1 MTNDL
6 NKEVYERIVD
16 TLVEDFQKDR
26 DEIKPDTT
34 LKDELGLDSLDRV
47 DFVIALESAYDV
59 EISEGSDDTVKKQFY
74 QCKTVQE
81 IADFLTELVIKAK
94 ENKWVMM

>member
-1 MTNDL
+1 MTNDM
-6 NKEVYERIVD
+6 NKEVYERIVN

-47 DFVIALESAYDV
+47 DLVIALESAYDV

-74 QCKTVQE
+74 QCETVQE

-94 ENKWVMM
+94 ENK

>member
-6 NKEVYERIVD
+6 NKEVYEKIVD

-26 DEIKPDTT
+26 DKIKPDTT
-34 LKDELGLDSLDRV
+34 LKDELNLDSLDRV
-47 DFVIALESAYDV
+47 DLVVALESAYDV
-59 EISEGSDDTVKKQFY
+59 EISEGSDDNVKKQFY

-94 ENKWVMM
+94 ENK

>member
-16 TLVEDFQKDR
+16 TLVVDFQKDR
-26 DEIKPDTT
+26 DEIKPDTA

-47 DFVIALESAYDV
+47 DLVIALESAYDV
-59 EISEGSDDTVKKQFY
+59 EISEGSDDNVKKQFY

-94 ENKWVMM
+94 ENK

>member
-1 MTNDL
+1 MTNDM

-16 TLVEDFQKDR
+16 TLVVDFQKDR

-34 LKDELGLDSLDRV
+34 LKDELDLDSLDRV
-47 DFVIALESAYDV
+47 DLVVALESIYGV
-59 EISEGSDDTVKKQFY
+59 EISEANDDTVKRQFY

-81 IADFLTELVIKAK
+81 IADFLTKLIIEAK
-94 ENKWVMM
+94 ENK

>member
-1 MTNDL
+1 MTNDI

-26 DEIKPDTT
+26 DKIKPDTT
-34 LKDELGLDSLDRV
+34 LKNELGLDSLDKV
-47 DFVIALESAYDV
+47 DLVVALESAYDV

-81 IADFLTELVIKAK
+81 IANFLTELVIKAK
-94 ENKWVMM
+94 ENK

>member
-1 MTNDL
+1 MTNDM
-6 NKEVYERIVD
+6 NKEVYERIVN

-47 DFVIALESAYDV
+47 DLVIALESAYDV

-94 ENKWVMM
+94 ENK

>member
-1 MTNDL
+1 MTNDM

-47 DFVIALESAYDV
+47 DLVVALESAYDV

-94 ENKWVMM
+94 ENK

>member
-1 MTNDL
+1 MTNDI
-6 NKEVYERIVD
+6 NKEVYEKIVD

-34 LKDELGLDSLDRV
+34 LKDELNLDSLDRV
-47 DFVIALESAYDV
+47 DLVVALESAYDV

-94 ENKWVMM
+94 ENK

>member
-1 MTNDL
+1 MTNDM

-47 DFVIALESAYDV
+47 DLVIALESAYDV
-59 EISEGSDDTVKKQFY
+59 EISEGSDDTIKKQFY

-94 ENKWVMM
+94 ENK

>member
-1 MTNDL
+1 MTNNM
-6 NKEVYERIVD
+6 NKEIYEKIVD

-34 LKDELGLDSLDRV
+34 LKEELGLDSLDRV
-47 DFVIALESAYDV
+47 DLVIALESIYDV
-59 EISEGSDDTVKKQFY
+59 EISEGSDDTVKQQFY

-94 ENKWVMM
+94 ENK

>member
-1 MTNDL
+1 MTNDM
-6 NKEVYERIVD
+6 NKEIYEKIVD

-47 DFVIALESAYDV
+47 DFVIALESVYDV

-94 ENKWVMM
+94 ENK

>member
-1 MTNDL
+1 MTNSM
-6 NKEVYERIVD
+6 NKEIYEKIVD

-47 DFVIALESAYDV
+47 DLVVALESAYDV
-59 EISEGSDDTVKKQFY
+59 EINEGSDDTVKKQFY

-81 IADFLTELVIKAK
+81 IADFLTELVIKIK
-94 ENKWVMM
+94 ENK

>member
-1 MTNDL
+1 MTNDM

-16 TLVEDFQKDR
+16 TLVVDFQKDR
-26 DEIKPDTT
+26 DEIRPDTK
-34 LKDELGLDSLDRV
+34 LKEELGLDSLDRV
-47 DFVIALESAYDV
+47 DLVVALESAYDV

-94 ENKWVMM
+94 ENK

>member
-1 MTNDL
+1 MTNDM
-6 NKEVYERIVD
+6 NKEIYEKIVD

-59 EISEGSDDTVKKQFY
+59 EISEGSDDTIKKQFY

-94 ENKWVMM
+94 ENK

>member
-1 MTNDL
+1 M
-6 NKEVYERIVD
+6 NKEVYEKIVD

-26 DEIKPDTT
+26 DKIKPDTT
-34 LKDELGLDSLDRV
+34 LKDELNLDSLDRV
-47 DFVIALESAYDV
+47 DLVVALESAYDV

-94 ENKWVMM
+94 ENK

>member
-1 MTNDL
+1 M

-74 QCKTVQE
+74 QCKTVQK

-94 ENKWVMM
+94 ENK

>member
-6 NKEVYERIVD
+6 NKEVYEKIVD

-26 DEIKPDTT
+26 DKIKPDTT
-34 LKDELGLDSLDRV
+34 LKDELNLDSLDRV
-47 DFVIALESAYDV
+47 DLVVALEFAYDV

-94 ENKWVMM
+94 ENK

>member
-1 MTNDL
+1 MTNDM

-47 DFVIALESAYDV
+47 DLVIALESAYDV

-94 ENKWVMM
+94 ENK